1 MDGNTVSEKKLR
13 YMEFLR
19 RETGNRHHT
28 DTEDMQQYELLRT
41 GTPAAVDEA
50 VRIFSSCLPGNIS
63 DDPVRNYKYRF
74 VACIALA
81 SRAAIAGGMEAER
94 AYNISD
100 LYILKMDQL
109 SSVEEIKSLHAE
121 MFAFYTDD
129 MAKLDKKSVYSKPI
143 VLCLDYIYQHLH
155 EPVRLTRLAEFTG
168 LNASYLSTL
177 FKKET
182 GLSVSDYVLSKR
194 MEAAKNML
202 KFSTDS
208 YAEIAVTLAFSS
220 QSHFTRV
227 FKQQTGYTPKAYR
240 NQFFRR

>member
-50 VRIFSSCLPGNIS
+50 VRIFSSCLPGNVS

-109 SSVEEIKSLHAE
+109 SSVEEIKIGRAH
-121 MFAFYTDD
+121 
-129 MAKLDKKSVYSKPI
+129 V
-143 VLCLDYIYQHLH
+143 
-155 EPVRLTRLAEFTG
+155 
-168 LNASYLSTL
+168 
-177 FKKET
+177 
-182 GLSVSDYVLSKR
+182 
-194 MEAAKNML
+194 
-202 KFSTDS
+202 
-208 YAEIAVTLAFSS
+208 
-220 QSHFTRV
+220 
-227 FKQQTGYTPKAYR
+227 
-240 NQFFRR
+240 